1 MRRNRGAAGRA
12 DGIVTGVS
20 SAQDA
25 PGLGEH
31 EEGPDRL
38 IALSD
43 GIFAIAMT
51 LLVLNVSVPDG
62 LDHAGFTRA
71 LRQAWPH
78 LGAYALSFAI
88 IAAVWRDHR
97 GIFHLVRSTDAR
109 VTRLT
114 LLLLGFSALLPYPTA
129 LLSDYGGSEPLAV
142 TLYAATVTLIN
153 LLLLSLFLTIRSDEK
168 LRARPVDKRV
178 ARATIADFAATMLIA
193 LTSIVIAFTVSAGAG
208 LATWLA
214 ALPAGL
220 AARLMRRR
228 AVPA

>member
-1 MRRNRGAAGRA
+1 VA
-12 DGIVTGVS
+12 GVS

-51 LLVLNVSVPDG
+51 LLVLNISVPDG
-62 LDHAGFTRA
+62 LDHAGLTRT

-97 GIFHLVRSTDAR
+97 RIFHLVRSTDTR
-109 VTRLT
+109 VTWLT
-114 LLLLGFSALLPYPTA
+114 LLLLGFSALLPFPTA
-129 LLSDYGGSEPLAV
+129 LLADYGGTEPLAV
-142 TLYAATVTLIN
+142 TFYAATVTCIN
-153 LLLLSLFLTIRSDEK
+153 LLLLALFLTIRRDEK
-168 LRARPVDKRV
+168 LRARPVDARA
-178 ARATIADFAATMLIA
+178 ARATVADFTATMAIGLA
-193 LTSIVIAFTVSAGAG
+193 STAIAFAVSARAG
-208 LATWLA
+208 LVTWLA

-220 AARLMRRR
+220 IARRMGR
-228 AVPA
+228 PAES